1 MNAIRNAAR
10 GRSGPARLSLGFSLI
25 EVLVTLFILAFG
37 LLGLATT
44 QIHALHAQRRAEAEA
59 LAVRHAANMLERL
72 RLDRRDA
79 LAGAFDSTCEG
90 GGGGASGL
98 RAWRRAVADT
108 LPDGKG
114 CVTVSGDTVL
124 ATARVEVQWRER
136 GDAGNESRQSRH
148 VSLSTRL

>member
-1 MNAIRNAAR
+1 MSTIRNMAR
-10 GRSGPARLSLGFSLI
+10 GRSGAARSSHGFSLI

-72 RLDRRDA
+72 RLNRRDA
-79 LAGAFDSTCEG
+79 VAGAFDSSCDS

-98 RAWRRAVADT
+98 RAWRRAVAET

-114 CVTVSGDTVL
+114 CVTVSGDTAL

-136 GDAGNESRQSRH
+136 IDAGNESRQSRQI
-148 VSLSTRL
+148 SLSTRL